1 MDDSSPTA
9 HGPHDAESSWNPRN
23 SYEFMNHSNTSLP
36 NLQSHLDDKPLA
48 RQKRKRTSPEDQAV
62 LEAAYKRDPKPD
74 KNARLDIVKQVSM
87 GEKEVQI
94 WFQNRRQ
101 SSRRK
106 SRPLLPHEIAQYQMA
121 KSNQTAGA
129 DTTSAEPSSDLPEIQ
144 PDAASEEQGERQQN
158 THGTAHGVLSAG
170 TEVRRQSTTGYEHPP
185 AAVAPIQQAGP
196 AMDLR
201 ATSDATHPESAA
213 RPPVPGFAGFPAP
226 WEQPGQHLG
235 YLANR
240 RSAESLRQN
249 DAEQSFA
256 PISAPGPGTP
266 LPDSRRRLKKTASTV
281 RLSMSFDGNA
291 TVTTKNG
298 EEPSPPRSQQVML
311 PPTSATPL
319 PAPQFSS
326 SPAQRDPPSA
336 TRNSLQRSASGRSRD
351 SRAWE
356 FWCDKDARSE
366 LEDKAEKDA
375 SGSAADAIGLLR
387 SASGRSVLGNLPAKR
402 NSLLS
407 RTQSE
412 IKRHKP
418 NSKRPTLQRSNTSNG
433 RLQAE
438 HTSTNARS
446 EKPRTKL
453 KQSESAISISIPGN
467 ESDKENWSPERDH
480 VPSSQPASQPV
491 AGSDSSSRRTV
502 LGEKRNAANTFRPG
516 ESGVTSTKRK
526 AARLEGDSNDPEKDV
541 ELAAFMHRQRK
552 SNSTSSE
559 DDLDCVQ
566 GLLSLSQGN
575 WR

>member
-1 MDDSSPTA
+1 MDDSSSTA
-9 HGPHDAESSWNPRN
+9 HGSHDAESSWNPRN

-36 NLQSHLDDKPLA
+36 NLQSHIDDKPLA

-74 KNARLDIVKQVSM
+74 KNARLDIVNQVSM

-121 KSNQTAGA
+121 KSSQNTGG

-158 THGTAHGVLSAG
+158 IHGPARGVQPAV
-170 TEVRRQSTTGYEHPP
+170 TEVRRQSTTGYAHPP
-185 AAVAPIQQAGP
+185 AAVAPMQPAGP
-196 AMDLR
+196 AIDLR
-201 ATSDATHPESAA
+201 ATSDATHPEGSA
-213 RPPVPGFAGFPAP
+213 RPRVPGIQAP
-226 WEQPGQHLG
+226 WEQSAQHLG

-249 DAEQSFA
+249 DADQSFA
-256 PISAPGPGTP
+256 PIPAPVSGAP
-266 LPDSRRRLKKTASTV
+266 LPEARRRLKKTASTV

-298 EEPSPPRSQQVML
+298 EEPSPPRAQQVML
-311 PPTSATPL
+311 PSASATPL

-326 SPAQRDPPSA
+326 SPAQRDPTSA

-387 SASGRSVLGNLPAKR
+387 SASGRSVLGNLPSKR
-402 NSLLS
+402 SSLLS

-418 NSKRPTLQRSNTSNG
+418 NSKRPTLQRSNTSSG

-438 HTSTNARS
+438 HTQTSATS

-467 ESDKENWSPERDH
+467 ESDKENWSPERDQ
-480 VPSSQPASQPV
+480 VLSSQPASQPV
-491 AGSDSSSRRTV
+491 AGGDSSIRRPA

-526 AARLEGDSNDPEKDV
+526 AARLEGDSNDPEKDI

>member
-1 MDDSSPTA
+1 
-9 HGPHDAESSWNPRN
+9 
-23 SYEFMNHSNTSLP
+23 
-36 NLQSHLDDKPLA
+36 
-48 RQKRKRTSPEDQAV
+48 
-62 LEAAYKRDPKPD
+62 
-74 KNARLDIVKQVSM
+74 
-87 GEKEVQI
+87 
-94 WFQNRRQ
+94 
-101 SSRRK
+101 
-106 SRPLLPHEIAQYQMA
+106 MA
-121 KSNQTAGA
+121 KSSQSTGA

-144 PDAASEEQGERQQN
+144 PDVASEEQGERQQN
-158 THGTAHGVLSAG
+158 IHGTALGVQPAV
-170 TEVRRQSTTGYEHPP
+170 TEVRRQSTIGYEHPP
-185 AAVAPIQQAGP
+185 AAVASMQP
-196 AMDLR
+196 AAPAIELR
-201 ATSDATHPESAA
+201 ATSDATRPESSA
-213 RPPVPGFAGFPAP
+213 RPQVPGTLAP

-240 RSAESLRQN
+240 RSAESLRQS
-249 DAEQSFA
+249 DADQSLA
-256 PISAPGPGTP
+256 SISAPAGGTP
-266 LPDSRRRLKKTASTV
+266 LPDARRRLKKTASTV

-298 EEPSPPRSQQVML
+298 EEPSPPRAQQVML
-311 PPTSATPL
+311 PSASATPL
-319 PAPQFSS
+319 PALQFSS
-326 SPAQRDPPSA
+326 SPAQRDPTPA

-387 SASGRSVLGNLPAKR
+387 SASGRSVLGNLPSKR

-418 NSKRPTLQRSNTSNG
+418 NSKRPTLQRSNTSSG

-438 HTSTNARS
+438 HSQTNATS

-480 VPSSQPASQPV
+480 VPSRQPASQDP
-491 AGSDSSSRRTV
+491 SSGRPV

-526 AARLEGDSNDPEKDV
+526 AARLEGDSNDPEKDI